1 MAKKP
6 SPSAAA
12 PKKKAAAAA
21 PVTRTTAVRNSPV
34 PKKVAAKSAAAAA
47 APVLAKP
54 VEVTYEMIARRAY
67 EIHLSGTGG
76 GELDNW
82 LRAERELRG

>member
-6 SPSAAA
+6 SPSPA
-12 PKKKAAAAA
+12 PKKKAAAPAA
-21 PVTRTTAVRNSPV
+21 PVTRTSAVRNSPV
-34 PKKVAAKSAAAAA
+34 PKKVTPKVAAAV
-47 APVLAKP
+47 APAQARP

>member
-6 SPSAAA
+6 SPSPA
-12 PKKKAAAAA
+12 PKKKAAAAPAA
-21 PVTRTTAVRNSPV
+21 PVTRTSAVRNSPV
-34 PKKVAAKSAAAAA
+34 PKKVTPKSAAAPAQGQR
-47 APVLAKP
+47 L
-54 VEVTYEMIARRAY
+54 EVTYEMIARRAY
-67 EIHLSGTGG
+67 EISQSGTGG